1 MIKPKE
7 LSNKIQSNNDLCLI
21 DVRSEDEHKSGTIQ
35 SARCIPHG
43 DIGSYISGLPKDK
56 EIILFCKSGKR
67 SSKAIETLKELNI
80 TGNVYDL
87 EGGFEAWQKE
97 GLPIHKYRNSISI
110 QRQVMITAGLLML
123 TGTILGLS
131 INKWFF
137 AIPIFVSSGLIF
149 AGISDFCGMA
159 ILLEKMPWNKT
170 TACKQ

>member
-7 LSNKIQSNNDLCLI
+7 LSNKIQSKNDIYLI

-35 SARCIPHG
+35 SSRCIPHSE
-43 DIGSYISGLPKDK
+43 IGSYVSNLPKDK
-56 EIILFCKSGKR
+56 EVILFCKSGKR
-67 SSKAIETLKELNI
+67 SSKARETLKEFNL
-80 TGNVYDL
+80 TDNVYEL

-97 GLPIHKYRNSISI
+97 GLPVHKSRNSISI

-123 TGTILGLS
+123 IGTLLGLS

-159 ILLEKMPWNKT
+159 ILLEKMPWNK
-170 TACKQ
+170 AVSCK